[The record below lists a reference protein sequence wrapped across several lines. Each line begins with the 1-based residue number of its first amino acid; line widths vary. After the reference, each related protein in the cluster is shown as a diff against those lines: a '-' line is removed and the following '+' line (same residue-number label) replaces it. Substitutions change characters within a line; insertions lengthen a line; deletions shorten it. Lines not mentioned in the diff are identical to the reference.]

1 MVTMFRRFLLLA
13 TGIGIMGSPVAALY
27 CGEGDAATMACCK
40 RDMSNC
46 NRPGKT
52 EDCCHP
58 SAASGGFVAA
68 KVDQSPRLA
77 PPSFSLVP
85 QLDLAERPAVGV
97 AVGAR
102 PWEPAQDLSPPS
114 LSILRI

>member
-1 MVTMFRRFLLLA
+1 MTMFRRLLLLA
-13 TGIGIMGSPVAALY
+13 MGMGIIGSPVAALY
-27 CGEGDAATMACCK
+27 CGERDAATMACCK

-68 KVDQSPRLA
+68 TVDQSARLA
-77 PPSFSLVP
+77 PPSFALAP
-85 QLDLAERPAVGV
+85 QLDLPERSTAGV
-97 AVGAR
+97 AVGPH
-102 PWEPAQDLSPPS
+102 PWEPVQDLSPPIRS
-114 LSILRI
+114 VLRV

>member
-1 MVTMFRRFLLLA
+1 MFRRFLVLA
-13 TGIGIMGSPVAALY
+13 TGLGIIGSPVAALY
-27 CGEGDAATMACCK
+27 CGDRDAATMACCK

-58 SAASGGFVAA
+58 SAANGGFVAA

-77 PPSFSLVP
+77 PPFFSLAP
-85 QLDLAERPAVGV
+85 QLEPPERPAVGV

-114 LSILRI
+114 LSVLRI